1 MNKTV
6 IIYKTKYN
14 TTKKYAGWLAI
25 KTNADLYE
33 LSDIRNSDLKKYE
46 NIVFGG
52 CIENGRIK
60 GIDFIKENYEKI
72 KDKNVIVFYVGLGL
86 YNMEEIIKLNFIPTY
101 RYKGIKFFELL
112 GDFDYKKLNF
122 MDKMKV
128 IYNNGRMSSSAF
140 DFRKKIVNSKKDNL
154 DDILN
159 FINFK
164 KLKK

>member
-1 MNKTV
+1 M
-6 IIYKTKYN
+6 
-14 TTKKYAGWLAI
+14 
-25 KTNADLYE
+25 
-33 LSDIRNSDLKKYE
+33 
-46 NIVFGG
+46 
-52 CIENGRIK
+52 
-60 GIDFIKENYEKI
+60 
-72 KDKNVIVFYVGLGL
+72 FYVGLGL

>member
-1 MNKTV
+1 MM
-6 IIYKTKYN
+6 
-14 TTKKYAGWLAI
+14 
-25 KTNADLYE
+25 
-33 LSDIRNSDLKKYE
+33 RNMRISWSLQIHQLITSINLIHRVGRKQTY
-46 NIVFGG
+46 
-52 CIENGRIK
+52 IENGHIK

-101 RYKGIKFFELL
+101 RYKRIKFFELL

-128 IYNNGRMSSSAF
+128 IYNNGRMSSSAL

>member
-25 KTNADLYE
+25 KIDADLYE
-33 LSDIRNSDLKKYE
+33 LSDIRNSDLKNYE
-46 NIVFGG
+46 NIIFGG

-86 YNMEEIIKLNFIPTY
+86 YNMEEIIKLNFMPKY
-101 RYKGIKFFELL
+101 RYKWIKCFELL
-112 GDFDYKKLNF
+112 GDFDYEKLNF

-128 IYNNGRMSSSAF
+128 IYGSERMNSSVF
-140 DFRKKIVNSKKDNL
+140 DFRKKVVNSKKDNL

-164 KLKK
+164 KFKI